1 MSTTDNQSENQSI
14 SNSATAR
21 SMRLLTEL
29 AAHGDSL
36 TLAELATAA
45 ELPKPTAH
53 RLCGQLMELG
63 FVARDVDERYYAIGP
78 ALRKLALDTLNHGS
92 LSGLRHQV
100 LRDLVEETG
109 ETCNFTTLDGS
120 SVLYLDRVESKR
132 PWRLTL
138 DVGAHVPLHCTASG
152 KVFLAGMSRNKRD
165 YLLRQIQLEK
175 LTERTITTAEELRAD
190 CKKVL
195 ANGYALDREEFVTGL
210 VAIAIPIHD
219 KEGNLRA
226 ALALHCPTSHS
237 KLENLLEKLP
247 ALEAARER
255 MAALL

>member
-1 MSTTDNQSENQSI
+1 MNKPDSQSDNQSI
-14 SNSATAR
+14 SSSATAR

-36 TLAELATAA
+36 TLAELAAAA
-45 ELPKPTAH
+45 ELPKPTDH

-63 FVARDVDERYYAIGP
+63 FVARDVDERYFAIGP

-92 LSGLRHQV
+92 LSNLRHQV
-100 LRDLVEETG
+100 LSDLVEQTG

-165 YLLRQIQLEK
+165 YLLRQMHLEK
-175 LTERTITTAEELRAD
+175 LTERTITSAEELRAD
-190 CKKVL
+190 CKQVL
-195 ANGYALDREEFVTGL
+195 ANGYALDQEEFVTGL

-219 KEGNLRA
+219 KDEVLRA

-237 KLENLLEKLP
+237 SLDDLLKKLP
-247 ALEAARER
+247 VLEAARER
-255 MAALL
+255 MAALI